1 MSSGHLPFLG
11 ACSCSL
17 CGAVGAAGVVPP
29 MGLMPGSTPIR
40 ILRLWVQISR
50 KSAKKCRSCR
60 SVALCSTYVLCT
72 YYKFRIFWRE
82 NSNFFPRK
90 LTQRTLKLPTNY
102 IVSSNIL
109 DILDISD
116 IFDNPKQLLIQYIQY
131 IC

>member
-17 CGAVGAAGVVPP
+17 CGLVGAAGVVPP

-72 YYKFRIFWRE
+72 YLQI
-82 NSNFFPRK
+82 SNFLARKFEFFPAK
-90 LTQRTLKLPTNY
+90 ANPTHVKIANQLHSITKFIGY
-102 IVSSNIL
+102 IR
-109 DILDISD
+109 
-116 IFDNPKQLLIQYIQY
+116 YIRY
-131 IC
+131 IR